1 MKLKKVLSAAFAL
14 ALLASAVLFIGSKTS
29 TVYAGPDDD
38 DPDIEITDETG
49 NDFNIWSFKPN
60 TSGK

>member
-29 TVYAGPDDD
+29 TVYVGPDD

-49 NDFNIWSFKPN
+49 NDFNVWSFKPN